1 MAGTV
6 QRPSGCRWIIP
17 FFSIWTGQQ
26 ISLIGSRAVRF
37 AVIFWLAKQM
47 EASSPDDAPIVL
59 SLTMLASVV
68 PQALVS
74 LLAGAYVD
82 RWNRRLVML
91 VADAII
97 ALASLWLAYRF
108 WVEATQ
114 GGPTVQVWHIYIV
127 MMIRS
132 LATAFHLP
140 AMTAST
146 SLMVPE
152 KHLSRVAGINQ
163 TITGLLDM
171 IGLPIGAILFD
182 TLPPFGFVFF
192 DVVTAIPAILTLFF
206 VRIPQPRR
214 VTEKKPDGSKPHI
227 VHDILEGIRY
237 VWHWPGAMLLVGM
250 GMLVYF
256 VLAPTAALPSLLVIR
271 HFDGGAQEAARF
283 ELGWGIGVL
292 LGGVILGV
300 WGGFRRR
307 IYTPLVGLALLGA
320 GFIVVGLAP
329 PEAFWLAIAG
339 NFVSGFMNSM
349 IVGSMYAVLQA
360 NIDED
365 MQGRVFTLI
374 GLSMATGFVSLLIA
388 APVTNLVGVQL
399 WYLIGGL
406 ACLVLGC
413 ATFFVPAI
421 VNIEQTGGRNRRPPL
436 LMTSDPDSFARS
448 TIVERKPRIIHQVI
462 ADNDYPPEI
471 LAALDA
477 FREEIASQPIRPLS
491 EEAPDVAAWN
501 EELSKYEGKMWLE
514 VGWYFAEAFFYR
526 RLLEA
531 VRYFQPGPWERRDP
545 FLAQKQRQIEG
556 AVAHFAAG
564 LDQLAAADPETRF
577 EELLH
582 SCLWGN
588 RADLSNYTVKVGAQG
603 GLAVRDER
611 HNLLI
616 DHTDT
621 VKELV
626 MGGLRRVDFINDNV
640 GSDLLFD
647 IALADFLLVQGW
659 ASEVVFHLKD
669 RPFFVS
675 DASPADVRLT
685 LTLLR
690 DAPNPLVRA
699 FGARVG
705 GHVAGGRLILQDNPF
720 WTSYRM
726 FRDFPPSL
734 REDLAR
740 AGLVILKG
748 DVNYRRLLGDRHWP
762 HTAHLENIA
771 DYFPAPFLVL
781 RPLKGEIMVDLRP
794 GQAEALS
801 AEDPD
806 WLINGQRGIVQFV
819 FPEQVSLRG

>member
-1 MAGTV
+1 MAVAT
-6 QRPSGCRWIIP
+6 QRSSGWKTP

-26 ISLIGSRAVRF
+26 ISLVGSRAVRF

-47 EASSPDDAPIVL
+47 EASSPDDAPMVL

-91 VADAII
+91 VADGVI

-114 GGPTVQVWHIYIV
+114 GGAPVQVWHIYIV

-152 KHLSRVAGINQ
+152 EHLSRVAGFNQ

-171 IGLPIGAILFD
+171 IGLPIGAFLFD

-192 DVVTAIPAILTLFF
+192 DVVTALPAMLTLVV

-214 VTEKKPDGSKPHI
+214 EVQRKPDGSEPHI
-227 VHDILEGIRY
+227 LHDIWEGIRY
-237 VWHWPGAMLLVGM
+237 VWHWPGALLLVGM
-250 GMLVYF
+250 GMLIYF

-271 HFDGGAQEAARF
+271 HFDGGAQESAWF

-292 LGGVILGV
+292 LGGVILGI

-307 IYTPLVGLALLGA
+307 IYTPLTGLALLGA

-329 PEAFWLAIAG
+329 PGAFWLAIAG
-339 NFVSGFMNSM
+339 NFVAGFMNSM

-374 GLSMATGFVSLLIA
+374 GLSMATGFVSLLVA
-388 APVTNLVGVQL
+388 GPVTNLVGVQL
-399 WYLIGGL
+399 WYLIGGI

-413 ATFFVPAI
+413 AAFFVPAI
-421 VNIEQTGGRNRRPPL
+421 VRIEQTGGKNRLPPL

-448 TIVERKPRIIHQVI
+448 TIVKRKPHIIRQVI
-462 ADNDYPPEI
+462 ADNDYPPDI
-471 LAALDA
+471 VAALDA
-477 FREEIASQPIRPLS
+477 FGEEIASQPMRPLS
-491 EEAPDVAAWN
+491 EKAPDVASWN
-501 EELSKYEGKMWLE
+501 EELARYEGKTWLE
-514 VGWYFAEAFFYR
+514 VGWYFAETFFYR

-531 VRYFQPGPWERRDP
+531 VRYFQPGPWEGRDP
-545 FLAQKQRQIEG
+545 FAVPKHAHIER
-556 AVAHFAAG
+556 AVAHLASG
-564 LDQLAAADPETRF
+564 WDQLVAADPEIGF
-577 EELLH
+577 EALLH

-603 GLAVRDER
+603 GLAVREER
-611 HNLLI
+611 HKLLI
-616 DHTDT
+616 DHTDA
-621 VKELV
+621 VKELM
-626 MGGLRRVDFINDNV
+626 MGGLKRVDFINDNV

-647 IALADFLLVQGW
+647 IALADFLLAQGW
-659 ASEVVFHLKD
+659 VGEVVFHLKD

-675 DASPADVRLT
+675 DANPSDVRLT
-685 LTLLR
+685 IALLAG
-690 DAPNPLVRA
+690 APDPLVQA

-705 GHVAGGRLILQDNPF
+705 DHVASGRLVLRDDSF

-726 FRDFPPSL
+726 FRDFPPPL

-740 AGLVILKG
+740 ADLVILKG
-748 DVNYRRLLGDRHWP
+748 DVNYRRLLGDRHWL
-762 HTAHLENIA
+762 HTTRLEDIA

-781 RPLKGEIMVDLRP
+781 RPLKGEIMVGLQP
-794 GQAEALS
+794 GQAEALA

-806 WLINGQRGIVQFV
+806 WLLNGQRGIVQLV
-819 FPEQVSLRG
+819 TQRGSK

>member
-1 MAGTV
+1 M
-6 QRPSGCRWIIP
+6 
-17 FFSIWTGQQ
+17 SIWTGQQ
-26 ISLIGSRAVRF
+26 ISLVGSRAVRF
-37 AVIFWLAKQM
+37 AVIFWLAQQM
-47 EASSPDDAPIVL
+47 EARSPEAAPMVL

-91 VADAII
+91 AADSIV

-108 WVEATQ
+108 WIEATQ
-114 GGPTVQVWHIYIV
+114 GDAPVQVWHIYIV

-152 KHLSRVAGINQ
+152 KHLSRVAGFNQ
-163 TITGLLDM
+163 TMTGLLDM
-171 IGLPIGAILFD
+171 IGLPIGALLFD

-192 DVVTAIPAILTLFF
+192 DVVTALPAVLMLAV

-214 VTEKKPDGSKPHI
+214 EVKRKPDGSEPHI
-227 VHDILEGIRY
+227 LYDIWEGIRY

-271 HFDGGAQEAARF
+271 HFGGGAQETAWF
-283 ELGWGIGVL
+283 ELSWGIGVL
-292 LGGVILGV
+292 LGGLILGV

-307 IYTPLVGLALLGA
+307 IYTPLMGLALLGV

-329 PEAFWLAIAG
+329 SGAFWLAMVG
-339 NFVSGFMNSM
+339 NFVAGFMNSM

-399 WYLIGGL
+399 WYLIGGV

-413 ATFFVPAI
+413 AAFFVPAI
-421 VNIEQTGGRNRRPPL
+421 VRIERTGGKNRLPPL

-448 TIVERKPRIIHQVI
+448 TIVERKPHIIRQVI
-462 ADNDYPPEI
+462 ADNDYPPDI
-471 LAALDA
+471 VAALDA

-491 EEAPDVAAWN
+491 EQALDVASWN
-501 EELSKYEGKMWLE
+501 EELSKYEGKTWLG
-514 VGWYFAEAFFYR
+514 VGWYFAEALFYR

-531 VRYFQPGPWERRDP
+531 VRYFQPGPWEGRDP
-545 FLAQKQRQIEG
+545 FAVPKRSHIER

-564 LDQLAAADPETRF
+564 WDQLAAADPETGF
-577 EELLH
+577 EALLH

-588 RADLSNYTVKVGAQG
+588 RADLSNTTVKVGAQG
-603 GLAVRDER
+603 GLAARDER
-611 HNLLI
+611 HNLLV
-616 DHTDT
+616 DHTDA

-626 MGGLRRVDFINDNV
+626 MGGLQRVDFINDNV
-640 GSDLLFD
+640 GLDLIFD

-659 ASEVVFHLKD
+659 AREVGFHLKD

-675 DASPADVRLT
+675 DANPSDVRLT
-685 LTLLR
+685 LSLLR
-690 DAPNPLVRA
+690 DAHEPLVRA
-699 FGARVG
+699 FGARVED
-705 GHVAGGRLILQDNPF
+705 HVAGGRLGLRDDPF
-720 WTSYRM
+720 WTSCRM
-726 FRDFPPSL
+726 FCDFPPPL
-734 REDLAR
+734 RDDLAR
-740 AGLVILKG
+740 ADLVILKG

-762 HTAHLENIA
+762 HTTRLEDIA
-771 DYFPAPFLVL
+771 GYFPASFLVL
-781 RPLKGEIMVDLRP
+781 RPLKGEIMVGLQP

-801 AEDPD
+801 AEDSD
-806 WLINGQRGIVQFV
+806 WLIDGQRGIVQFV
-819 FPEQVSLRG
+819 SPKRTPPGR